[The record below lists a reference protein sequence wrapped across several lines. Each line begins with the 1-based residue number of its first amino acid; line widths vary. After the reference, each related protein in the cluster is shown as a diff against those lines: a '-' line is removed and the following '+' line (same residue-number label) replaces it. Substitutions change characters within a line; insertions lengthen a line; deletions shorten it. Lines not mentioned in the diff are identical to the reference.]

1 MIRLIKAKEV
11 DSTNEWIK
19 NHLSKLK
26 DLDSFIA
33 ETQNSGKGRN
43 SKNWFSPKGGLW
55 LSVLLENFSGND
67 GALALLCATSV
78 CEVLEENTILAN
90 IKWPNDIILK
100 GKKLGGILIE
110 KVQGKFIVG
119 IGLNLNLDKSDFPI
133 PLKDVVVTS
142 KEVLH
147 NELDIEKVAKEIIK
161 KIAENRNV
169 LDEVH
174 KKYLKLSGDINERVT
189 INDGKEIF
197 TGKVVEIRPDG
208 GIKIKNEDTEKV
220 FYSGSLSYLS

>member
-1 MIRLIKAKEV
+1 MVRLIKAKEV

-19 NHLSKLK
+19 KHLSKLK

-33 ETQNSGKGRN
+33 ETQDSGKGRN
-43 SKNWFSPKGGLW
+43 SKNWFSPRGGLW
-55 LSVLLENFSGND
+55 MSVLIEKFPGND
-67 GALALLCATSV
+67 GALSLLCATSV
-78 CEVLEENTILAN
+78 CEVLEENKILAN

-110 KVQGKFIVG
+110 KVQEKFIVG
-119 IGLNLNLDKSDFPI
+119 IGLNLNLSKSDFPI
-133 PLKDVVVTS
+133 PLKDVVITS

-161 KIAENRNV
+161 KIAEDRNII
-169 LDEVH
+169 DQVH
-174 KKYLKLSGDINERVT
+174 KKYLKLSGDINEKVT
-189 INDGKEIF
+189 INDGKEVF